1 MVMSFSDP
9 TLAELLNDPVT
20 RAIMLADGVNPC
32 ELEETLRRL
41 RRVRVNA
48 HAARRKEEAL
58 SRHIGRP
65 SAFGG
70 RADMAFCAAHI

>member
-32 ELEETLRRL
+32 ELEETLHYVARL

-48 HAARRKEEAL
+48 HSARR
-58 SRHIGRP
+58 SRPLCFRG
-65 SAFGG
+65 
-70 RADMAFCAAHI
+70 